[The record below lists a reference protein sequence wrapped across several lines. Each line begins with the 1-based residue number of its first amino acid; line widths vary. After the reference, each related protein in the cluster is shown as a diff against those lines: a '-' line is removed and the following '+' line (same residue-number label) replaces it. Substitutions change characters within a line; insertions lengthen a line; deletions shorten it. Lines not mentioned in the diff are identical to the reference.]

1 MAAVDCRLIHP
12 QSPLNVIIVE
22 PVREGGYSIYH
33 GLKDLYALFK
43 MCISKRCLPE
53 LDEFFWGT
61 VRILTGLSL
70 LAIPFNA
77 FIFQIFVSVAGSY
90 REALRDAVDNGNT
103 ETVDFYLSLGVTPN
117 NIYDSKALIFRSKK
131 REIVEALINAGA
143 DLSRTDSGKTFL
155 EHLIDCG
162 MEDLAEKHFSRLSS
176 NESMYENA
184 IREKNWPLA
193 AFLVRTGQA
202 SFLERE
208 RIETDPKT
216 INPLEMLLIKGDAK
230 GLATLSERD
239 GLPQMKRWVKDL
251 QEDFPRMKVD
261 WIWTAI
267 LSVYCEDQ
275 REVQEETIYELFKCG
290 ALQGGENPLG
300 FDKGDF
306 IYWAGMQGREA
317 LVNQLTRERLLA
329 VDSSDLE
336 KLLKEPRDHRT
347 FFDFAIR
354 LGYRGT
360 PEEVRGNLYRCK
372 SENPLEGIVATQNN
386 ERLQTFVEN
395 RTFEEFYEVYL
406 ELKTLFPNMYTG
418 WIWNVIYEIP
428 QSHFDQFIPMQQS
441 VAITYAPPRCY
452 PLTDLL
458 AVFDQINFNDPRKGH
473 FIEKEA
479 LSETLDSATP
489 VYRTP
494 REIRKGLGNI
504 IQALKTGRHIYTLT
518 PDEIEGY
525 RLQIQ
530 WIIHLLKMGLERGP
544 LPRDKANVLI
554 DMGKACL
561 SCPGRYNDI
570 FDIAIKRLKNEKVP
584 VVTFEEQ
591 VQRYFAD
598 LRSKI
603 LNRVVFKE
611 AGGDTHSWENLV
623 HHLHKERALQ
633 EPRPLRISSSE
644 MQDPTIPECYSFVY
658 KSDAKE
664 AFDAE
669 YTPDELM
676 GVLSE
681 FARVDRKRTQKEN
694 DFNELMMDAMVE
706 AYSKRFPAI
715 QDLERRMKVRM
726 AEKTRFEDQV
736 LLLEEVETLFNP
748 IDPHY
753 RIPKTEESVI
763 WTVAKHFT
771 DFKQNFLAYKIRP
784 LSEETYGY
792 ALPEVIHPLVMGKIL
807 CDLGHLRQRVQFAL
821 PQGLRRRPIDPIEG
835 PYRF

>member
-1 MAAVDCRLIHP
+1 MATVDCRLIHP

-33 GLKDLYALFK
+33 GLKDLYALFE

-70 LAIPFNA
+70 LAFPFNA

-103 ETVDFYLSLGVTPN
+103 EMVEFYLSLGVTPN

-131 REIVEALINAGA
+131 REIIEALINAGA

-162 MEDLAEKHFSRLSS
+162 MEDLAEKHFSRLSGD
-176 NESMYENA
+176 ESMYENA
-184 IREKNWPLA
+184 IRQKNWPLA
-193 AFLVRTGQA
+193 AFLVRMGQA
-202 SFLERE
+202 SLFERE
-208 RIETDPKT
+208 KIKTAAKT
-216 INPLEMLLIKGDAK
+216 INPLEMLVITGDAR
-230 GLATLSERD
+230 GLAGVSRKYNFL
-239 GLPQMKRWVKDL
+239 QMKRWAKDL
-251 QEDFPRMKVD
+251 QKDFPQMKVD

-275 REVQEETIYELFKCG
+275 EVVSDEIIYELFKCG
-290 ALQGGENPLG
+290 VLDGRENPLG

-306 IYWAGMQGREA
+306 IYWAGMQKREV
-317 LVNQLTRERLLA
+317 LIDRLTRERLLT

-336 KLLKEPRDHRT
+336 KLLKDPRDRRN
-347 FFDFAIR
+347 FLDFAIR

-360 PEEVRGNLYRCK
+360 PEEVRYNLYRCK
-372 SENPLEGIVATQNN
+372 SENPLEEIVATQNN

-395 RTFEEFYEVYL
+395 RSFEEFYEVYL

-504 IQALKTGRHIYTLT
+504 IQALKTG
-518 PDEIEGY
+518 
-525 RLQIQ
+525 
-530 WIIHLLKMGLERGP
+530 
-544 LPRDKANVLI
+544 
-554 DMGKACL
+554 
-561 SCPGRYNDI
+561 DI
-570 FDIAIKRLKNEKVP
+570 F
-584 VVTFEEQ
+584 
-591 VQRYFAD
+591 
-598 LRSKI
+598 
-603 LNRVVFKE
+603 
-611 AGGDTHSWENLV
+611 
-623 HHLHKERALQ
+623 
-633 EPRPLRISSSE
+633 
-644 MQDPTIPECYSFVY
+644 
-658 KSDAKE
+658 
-664 AFDAE
+664 
-669 YTPDELM
+669 
-676 GVLSE
+676 
-681 FARVDRKRTQKEN
+681 
-694 DFNELMMDAMVE
+694 
-706 AYSKRFPAI
+706 
-715 QDLERRMKVRM
+715 
-726 AEKTRFEDQV
+726 
-736 LLLEEVETLFNP
+736 
-748 IDPHY
+748 
-753 RIPKTEESVI
+753 
-763 WTVAKHFT
+763 
-771 DFKQNFLAYKIRP
+771 
-784 LSEETYGY
+784 
-792 ALPEVIHPLVMGKIL
+792 IH
-807 CDLGHLRQRVQFAL
+807 
-821 PQGLRRRPIDPIEG
+821 
-835 PYRF
+835 